1 MKVLA
6 LIPARSGSKGV
17 RDKNIRPFRG
27 LPLLA
32 HSIQSTIESGICDEV
47 FVCTDSEDYASIAR
61 EYGAS
66 VPFLRSKESARDESK
81 SIECII
87 ESLEKYKILGKEF
100 DVLLLLQPTS
110 PLRNATHIK
119 EAYELFLSCHCQSL
133 ASVCEVDEHPLFMRT
148 LEDNLLSPLLKTQS
162 SVRRQDLPP
171 YYRLNGAIYL
181 NLISTLTPQTSFNDN
196 AIGYVMSKEDSLDID
211 REEDFVDHKEKK

>member
-17 RDKNIRPFRG
+17 KDKNIRLFRG
-27 LPLLA
+27 LPLMS
-32 HSIQSTIESGICDEV
+32 HTITSALKSGICDEV
-47 FVCTDSEDYASIAR
+47 FVCTDSEDYALIAK

-66 VPFLRSKESARDESK
+66 VPFLRSEESARDESK
-81 SIECII
+81 SIDCVM
-87 ESLEKYKILGKEF
+87 ESLERYKSLGKEF

-119 EAYELFLSCHCQSL
+119 EAYELFLSCNCQSL
-133 ASVCEVDEHPLFMRT
+133 TSVCKVNEHPLFMRT
-148 LEDNLLSPLLKTQS
+148 LQKSALSPLLEVSS

-181 NLISTLTPQTSFNDN
+181 NLISELSLQTSFNDN
-196 AIGYVMSKEDSLDID
+196 AIGYVMSREDSLDID
-211 REEDFVDHKEKK
+211 REEDFREF